1 MYDYEILGDFA
12 EDFILTQRV
21 IQDSVKNIAEILISK
36 MEIAD
41 KDGVPEYDNDV
52 MQHILDAIHTARNKG
67 DVMIAIFYDEFKRKA
82 EEDAKNGQLQRT
94 DETGEEAVQD
104 I

>member
-1 MYDYEILGDFA
+1 MYDYDILGEYA
-12 EDFILTQRV
+12 EDFILVQRV
-21 IQDSVKNIAEILISK
+21 IQDSVKNIAEMLISK

-52 MQHILDAIHTARNKG
+52 MQHILDAIRTARNKG

-82 EEDAKNGQLQRT
+82 EEDAINGQLQGV
-94 DETGEEAVQD
+94 D
-104 I
+104 